1 MYIPVVLSII
11 FAVLKCLNI
20 ITWSWWLV
28 IGPLWIPVAATVSI
42 MLVVYGCMTLFIY
55 ISR

>member
-1 MYIPVVLSII
+1 MYIPIVLSII
-11 FAVLKCLNI
+11 FVVLKCLNI

-28 IGPLWIPVAATVSI
+28 MAPLWIPVAATVSI
-42 MLVVYGCMTLFIY
+42 MLAVAGCMTLFIY